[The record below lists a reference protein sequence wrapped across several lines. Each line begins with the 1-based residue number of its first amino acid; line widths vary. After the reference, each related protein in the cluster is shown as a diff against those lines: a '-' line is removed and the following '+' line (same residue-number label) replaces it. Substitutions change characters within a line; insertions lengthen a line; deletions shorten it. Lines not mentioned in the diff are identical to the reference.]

1 MKKIFLFAMFLCP
14 VLFSCHKDEIRI
26 DPDNLLIGVWNWKR
40 YAENATVYT
49 RQREFTAYPC
59 FKFNDDGTLIERKNA
74 GWCGTPPVSYA
85 DYGGTW
91 TILNDTLVS
100 ISVGYWGG
108 TTNYRIDIES
118 VSKDSLKV
126 IMIYD
131 SK

>member
-1 MKKIFLFAMFLCP
+1 MKKIILLTMFLCP

-26 DPDNLLIGVWNWKR
+26 DPDNLLVGVWNWKG
-40 YAENATVYT
+40 YAGNAAVYA
-49 RQREFTAYPC
+49 RQSEFSMAPC
-59 FKFNDDGTLIERKNA
+59 FKFNDDGTLVERKNA
-74 GWCGTPPVSYA
+74 GWCGTPPVIYA
-85 DYGGTW
+85 DYEGNW

-100 ISVGYWGG
+100 VSVGYWGG

-126 IMIYD
+126 IMLYE

>member
-1 MKKIFLFAMFLCP
+1 MKKILLFAMFLCP
-14 VLFSCHKDEIRI
+14 VFFSCHKDEIRI

-40 YAENATVYT
+40 YTENATVYT
-49 RQREFTAYPC
+49 RQREFTADPC
-59 FKFNDDGTLIERKNA
+59 FKFNDDGTFIERKNA

-108 TTNYRIDIES
+108 TTSYRIDIET

-126 IMIYD
+126 IMLYEI
-131 SK
+131 K